1 METNRNFIFFNP
13 TRLLFGT
20 GELNSLNKY
29 EMPGKKA
36 LLIIS
41 NGKSTKTNGYL
52 DRTEEQLKLA
62 GVSYVIFDR
71 IEANPLK
78 TTVMAGAT
86 AARENGCDFIV
97 ALGGGSVMDASK
109 AIALMAANEGDLWDY
124 VPSGTGK
131 GNKYTEKPLPIVA
144 ITTTAGTGSEVD
156 RWGVVSNADTNEK
169 IGVGTEDTF
178 PVLSIVDP
186 ELMLSVP
193 PQFTAY
199 QGFDA
204 LFHSVEAYIT
214 QYTNLM
220 SDMFAITAIENVG
233 RNLEKAYDEGDNIEA
248 RTRVAFGNTL
258 SGYAMEVGVTSSQHS
273 LEHAMSAFHQELPH
287 GAGLIMLS
295 KAYFTFFIEKHIADD
310 RFIRMAQAMGME
322 DAREPMDFI
331 TALVKLQEACGV
343 ASLKMSDY
351 GITPDEFEVLAVN
364 AKETMGGLFAA
375 DRYELSVEDCISI
388 YKAAY
393 K

>member
-1 METNRNFIFFNP
+1 METNKKFNFYNP
-13 TRLLFGT
+13 TRLYFGAS
-20 GELNSLNKY
+20 ELNQLNTHT
-29 EMPGKKA
+29 MPGKKA

-41 NGKSTKTNGYL
+41 NGKSTRTNGYL
-52 DRTEEQLKLA
+52 SRVEEQLNKA
-62 GVSYVIFDR
+62 GVAYTIFDQ

-78 TTVMAGAT
+78 ATVMAGAA
-86 AARENGCDFIV
+86 AARENECDFIV

-109 AIALMAANEGDLWDY
+109 AIALMATNEGDLWDY
-124 VPSGTGK
+124 VTSGTGK
-131 GNKYTEKPLPIVA
+131 GREYTQKPLPIIA

-156 RWGVVSNADTNEK
+156 RWGVVSNAETNEK

-193 PQFTAY
+193 KSFTAY

-214 QYTNLM
+214 KYTNLM

-233 RNLEKAYDEGDNIEA
+233 RNLAKAYNDGNDIEA

-287 GAGLIMLS
+287 GAGLIILS
-295 KAYFTFFIEKHIADD
+295 KAYFTFFIEKHVADE
-310 RFIRMAQAMGME
+310 RFIRMAQAMGIE

-331 TALVKLQEACGV
+331 TALVKLQEDCGV
-343 ASLKMSDY
+343 ANLKMSDY
-351 GITPDEFEVLAVN
+351 GITPDEFETLAVN

-375 DRYELSVEDCISI
+375 DRYDLSVEDCVSI
-388 YKAAY
+388 YRASY

>member
-1 METNRNFIFFNP
+1 MKTNKNFIFFNP
-13 TRLLFGT
+13 TRMLFGV
-20 GELNSLNKY
+20 GELNNLSAC

-36 LLIIS
+36 LLVIS
-41 NGKSTKTNGYL
+41 NGKSTKANGYL
-52 DRTEEQLKLA
+52 SRVEDQLRKA
-62 GVSYVIFDR
+62 GISYLLFDR

-78 TTVMAGAT
+78 TTVMAGA
-86 AARENGCDFIV
+86 AMARENKCDFIV

-109 AIALMAANEGDLWDY
+109 AIALMATNEGDLWDY
-124 VPSGTGK
+124 VSSGTGK
-131 GNKYTEKPLPIVA
+131 GKEYTESPIPIIA

-156 RWGVVSNADTNEK
+156 RWGVVSNAETNEK

-193 PQFTAY
+193 QTFTAY

-214 QYTNLM
+214 KYTNLM

-233 RNLEKAYDEGDNIEA
+233 RNLAEAYNNGNNTEA

-295 KAYFTFFIEKHIADD
+295 KAYFTFFIEKQVADD
-310 RFIRMAQAMGME
+310 RFVRMAKAMGMK
-322 DAREPMDFI
+322 DAKEPMDFI
-331 TALVKLQEACGV
+331 KALVKLQEACGV
-343 ASLKMSDY
+343 DNLKMSDY
-351 GITPDEFEVLAVN
+351 GITPDEFERLAVN

-375 DRYELSVEDCISI
+375 DRYELSVDDCISI
-388 YKAAY
+388 YNSSY

>member
-1 METNRNFIFFNP
+1 METNNRFLFLNP
-13 TRLLFGT
+13 TTLYFGA
-20 GELNSLNKY
+20 GELNGLANKP
-29 EMPGKKA
+29 MPGKKA
-36 LLIIS
+36 LIVIS
-41 NGKSTKTNGYL
+41 NGKSTRANGYL
-52 DRTEEQLKLA
+52 NRLEEQLNKA
-62 GVSYVIFDR
+62 GITYAIFDR

-78 TTVMAGAT
+78 TTVMAGAA
-86 AARENGCDFIV
+86 AAREKGCDFIV

-109 AIALMAANEGDLWDY
+109 AIALMATNEGDLWDY
-124 VPSGTGK
+124 VGSGTGK
-131 GNKYTEKPLPIVA
+131 GQEYAQKPLPIIA

-156 RWGVVSNADTNEK
+156 RWGVVSNAETNEK

-193 PQFTAY
+193 KAFTAY

-214 QYTNLM
+214 KYTNLM
-220 SDMFAITAIENVG
+220 SDMFAITAIENVA
-233 RNLEKAYDEGDNIEA
+233 RNLAKAYNDGNDIEA

-287 GAGLIMLS
+287 GAGLIILS
-295 KAYFTFFIEKHIADD
+295 KAYFTFFIEKHVADD
-310 RFIRMAQAMGME
+310 RFVRMAQAMGIE
-322 DAREPMDFI
+322 DASEPMDFI
-331 TALVKLQEACGV
+331 TALIKLQEDCSV
-343 ASLKMSDY
+343 ANLKMSDY
-351 GITPDEFEVLAVN
+351 GISPDEFETLAIN

-375 DRYELSVEDCISI
+375 DRYNLSVEDCVSI
-388 YKAAY
+388 YLASY